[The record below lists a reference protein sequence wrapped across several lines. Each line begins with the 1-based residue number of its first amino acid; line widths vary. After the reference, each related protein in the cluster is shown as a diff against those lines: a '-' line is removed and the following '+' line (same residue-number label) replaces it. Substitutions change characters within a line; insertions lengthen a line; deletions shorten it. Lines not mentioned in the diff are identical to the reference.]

1 MYRLNDFYQLSAIL
15 TDYNVAQLTGT
26 GVGEEYSQTLS
37 QWVRQD
43 VLDDLYNSFNALE
56 INNDGNICQQQLR
69 QSILASAKLG
79 PIARN
84 IIKMW
89 YLSIWYKMPNNWAMA
104 YGIPAYSAPV
114 IGIEQPI
121 PEDYI
126 ISSNAYIQGLVW
138 PLMGSHPMGAKQPG
152 YGTWSDAP
160 DTGTTSINLQ

>member
-1 MYRLNDFYQLSAIL
+1 MYRLDDFYDLSATL
-15 TDYNVAQLTGT
+15 TDYPVTRLIGT
-26 GVGEEYSQTLS
+26 GVGNEYNQTLS

-43 VLDDLYNSFNALE
+43 VLDELYHCFSQLE
-56 INNDGNICQQQLR
+56 RNNDGQVCPQALRHQLL
-69 QSILASAKLG
+69 SNEKYG

-89 YLSIWYKMPNNWAMA
+89 YLSIWYKMTDNWSMT
-104 YGIPAYSAPV
+104 YGIPAYSSPV
-114 IGIEQPI
+114 IGVESPT

-126 ISSNAYIQGLVW
+126 ISNNAYIQGLVW

-160 DTGTTSINLQ
+160 LNSIASIHLQ

>member
-1 MYRLNDFYQLSAIL
+1 MYRLNDFYQLSAIF

-26 GVGEEYSQTLS
+26 GVGEEYNQTLS
-37 QWVRQD
+37 RWVRQD
-43 VLDDLYNSFNALE
+43 VLDDLYNTFNALE
-56 INNDGNICQQQLR
+56 TNNDGDVCQQQLR
-69 QSILASAKLG
+69 QNILASAKLG

-89 YLSIWYKMPNNWAMA
+89 YLSIWYQMADDWTMA
-104 YGIPAYSAPV
+104 YGVPAYSAPV
-114 IGIEQPI
+114 IGVELAK

-126 ISSNAYIQGLVW
+126 ISNNAYIQGLVW

-160 DTGTTSINLQ
+160 DTTSINLQ